1 MTLLVVLS
9 AGSAG
14 QVKLL
19 QAGLGPPLARALQWT
34 WDDRWQ
40 HLGPGDDPNSA
51 LQQLQA
57 PNGDSASGARPALLG
72 LPLDP
77 GLPLACGGHW
87 AEALGA
93 WRQPALLVCAA
104 EQLQTGVPAAM
115 TALLERWQVPL
126 VGLVQWGEPWAW
138 AERRRDGLPWLG
150 ALPDRH
156 TSPEQASSD
165 QSSSDQASQMRSA
178 LDLAL
183 RCRLS

>member
-9 AGSAG
+9 AGPAA
-14 QVKLL
+14 QVKAL
-19 QAGLGPPLARALQWT
+19 QADLAEPLALALQGT

-40 HLGPGDDPNSA
+40 HLAPGDDPNRA
-51 LQQLQA
+51 LQQLQ
-57 PNGDSASGARPALLG
+57 PPMGEPVPGQSPALVG

-93 WRQPALLVCAA
+93 WRQPAVLVFSA

-115 TALLERWQVPL
+115 TSLLKNWQVPL
-126 VGLVQWGEPWAW
+126 VGLIQWGEPWAS

-150 ALPDRH
+150 ALQ
-156 TSPEQASSD
+156 TEQISSGQNSPGQTFSEQAS
-165 QSSSDQASQMRSA
+165 QLRSA

-183 RCRLS
+183 RCRMN

>member
-9 AGSAG
+9 AGPAA
-14 QVKLL
+14 QVKALHGDL
-19 QAGLGPPLARALQWT
+19 AEPLARALQWT

-51 LQQLQA
+51 LQQLQPSNGEPA
-57 PNGDSASGARPALLG
+57 PGPRPALLG

-93 WRQPALLVCAA
+93 WRQPAVLVFSA
-104 EQLQTGVPAAM
+104 EQLESGLPAAM
-115 TALLERWQVPL
+115 TSLLKNWQVPL
-126 VGLVQWGEPWAW
+126 VGLVQWGEPWAS

-150 ALPDRH
+150 AL
-156 TSPEQASSD
+156 QAEKISSG
-165 QSSSDQASQMRSA
+165 QISSERASQVRSA

>member
-19 QAGLGPPLARALQWT
+19 QAGLGPLLARALQWT

-51 LQQLQA
+51 LQQLHPPGGEPA
-57 PNGDSASGARPALLG
+57 PGPRPVLVG

-93 WRQPALLVCAA
+93 WRQPALLVFSA

-115 TALLERWQVPL
+115 TALLKGWQVPL
-126 VGLVQWGEPWAW
+126 VGLVQWGESWAA

-150 ALPDRH
+150 AIPAQQ
-156 TSPEQASSD
+156 TSPEHASSD
-165 QSSSDQASQMRSA
+165 QISQLRSS

>member
-9 AGSAG
+9 AGPAA
-14 QVKLL
+14 QVKAL
-19 QAGLGPPLARALQWT
+19 QADLGQPLALALQGI

-40 HLGPGDDPNSA
+40 HLGQGEDPNSA
-51 LQQLQA
+51 LQQLQPPGGEPA
-57 PNGDSASGARPALLG
+57 LGPRPALLG

-77 GLPLACGGHW
+77 GLPLAGGGHW

-93 WRQPALLVCAA
+93 WRQPALLVFSTD
-104 EQLQTGVPAAM
+104 QLQTGVPAAM
-115 TALLERWQVPL
+115 TALLKNWQVPL
-126 VGLVQWGEPWAW
+126 VGLVQWGEPWAS

-150 ALPDRH
+150 AL
-156 TSPEQASSD
+156 QAD
-165 QSSSDQASQMRSA
+165 QSSSGQASLDQSMALRSA